1 LGTFHASPWLA
12 FLAATTLITGAA
24 YTLWMIK
31 RVVFGEIANDH
42 VAALTDVSARE
53 FWMLMV
59 LAIAVLLVGIWPAP
73 LVDAMDAS
81 IGELLIHV
89 GQPKL

>member
-1 LGTFHASPWLA
+1 
-12 FLAATTLITGAA
+12 
-24 YTLWMIK
+24 M
-31 RVVFGEIANDH
+31 
-42 VAALTDVSARE
+42 LT
-53 FWMLMV
+53 V

-81 IGELLIHV
+81 LGQLLIHV